1 MNMKHLRHTI
11 SLLCILLLYV
21 TAGWSAHI
29 TDRLV
34 AGLYSEPDTIKGPI
48 KALTSGTPLQVLER
62 KEAFSNVRL
71 GDNTEGWVQNRY
83 ITEEK
88 PARVMLLE
96 LQAKNSDL
104 QNKLLSIE
112 AKIEAG
118 PAPAAATEASQ
129 ESVKTEIATL
139 KQQLSESNREVEA
152 LKQQRSETKS
162 EVEALEEQQSDTKS
176 EVVALEEQR
185 SDTKS
190 KVEALEEQLA
200 EALRGEAEATHE
212 AETLQQR
219 LESSEAG
226 ESLAE
231 RAKQQ
236 LLNTAQALT
245 LWHYLAAVLLLPLS
259 FISGILFKN
268 YRLSKR
274 YGGFRI

>member
-112 AKIEAG
+112 AKIEDG
-118 PAPAAATEASQ
+118 PALAAATEASQ
-129 ESVKTEIATL
+129 ESVKTEISTL
-139 KQQLSESNREVEA
+139 KQQLSESNR
-152 LKQQRSETKS
+152 